1 MDCDNSSCEYSLK
14 FGARC
19 RKDSCATQRTATQS
33 KATHTNNAQFRSV
46 SVSKATP
53 IMNTVC
59 ICSSWSQFYFDIGRP
74 IELWLS
80 TSTQVASLLGDI
92 GIRTCLRSDSEWHG
106 LYGLDWRLDGGL
118 GDSAV
123 FSLGC
128 KSWLAFLSTLTIACR
143 CFVVMIHGLFYW
155 YLSSHFHFK

>member
-1 MDCDNSSCEYSLK
+1 MTAVPSGSKSGSWIVTTHLVNIRLNSALDVAK
-14 FGARC
+14 TA
-19 RKDSCATQRTATQS
+19 QRTATQS
-33 KATHTNNAQFRSV
+33 NAQKTTHNLGLGLKSE
-46 SVSKATP
+46 P

-74 IELWLS
+74 VELWLS

-92 GIRTCLRSDSEWHG
+92 GIRTCLRSDKEWHG

-128 KSWLAFLSTLTIACR
+128 KSWLAFLHSQSLADVSLWWFTAYFID
-143 CFVVMIHGLFYW
+143 I
-155 YLSSHFHFK
+155 